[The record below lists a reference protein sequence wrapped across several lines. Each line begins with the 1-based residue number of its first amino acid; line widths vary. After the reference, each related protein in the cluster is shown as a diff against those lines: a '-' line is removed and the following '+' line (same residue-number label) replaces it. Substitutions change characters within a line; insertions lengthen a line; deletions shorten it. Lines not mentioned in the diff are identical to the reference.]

1 MKKLFLKS
9 PPYWGGFRWGIL
21 LTISFLCS
29 NLIVA
34 QQAWTSPKGK
44 FYSQVGFTYLVY
56 DGYAIANQFDA
67 EPLNRRIVHNSLQ
80 GYLQY
85 GITDKLM
92 LTAVAPFSITS
103 SEKIKD
109 PQPAGLTDGKLNAFS
124 NLQAGLT
131 YKFYEKN
138 GIVASGK
145 INTILPTATKDLT
158 TGLRSGDDSFGVG
171 PSLLAGYGH
180 SKFFTSAEIGY
191 VYRTNDYSG
200 QSIVNFQ
207 IGKFLGKKKKWLGI
221 LHADLRQSAKNGKYN
236 DGNTKYTATYLNNLS
251 YIAYGMKYGYKI
263 TPKMM
268 FWTDIRFWSSNV
280 ADIGARTNDLGLFPG
295 LSFSLSYQ
303 N

>member
-1 MKKLFLKS
+1 MKKFLITLIIS
-9 PPYWGGFRWGIL
+9 IL
-21 LTISFLCS
+21 YSKIIF
-29 NLIVA
+29 A

-44 FYSQVGFTYLVY
+44 FYSQLGFTHLVY
-56 DGYAIANQFDA
+56 DGYSIANQFEI
-67 EPLNRRIVHNSLQ
+67 EPLNRRIVHHSLQ

-131 YKFYEKN
+131 YKIYEKN
-138 GIVASGK
+138 GIVTSAK
-145 INTILPTATKDLT
+145 MNMILPTAKKDLI
-158 TGLRSGDDSFGVG
+158 TGLRSGDDAFGVA

-180 SKFFTSAEIGY
+180 AKFFTSAEIGY
-191 VYRTNDYSG
+191 TYRTNNYSG
-200 QSIVNFQ
+200 QTLANFQ
-207 IGKFLGKKKKWLGI
+207 IGKHFGKKKKWLGI
-221 LHADLRQSAKNGKYN
+221 LHADLRLSAKNGTYD

-251 YIAYGMKYGYKI
+251 YVAYGMKFGYKI

-268 FWTDIRFWSSNV
+268 FWTAIRFWATNA
-280 ADIGARTNDLGLFPG
+280 ADIGSRTDDLGLFPG
-295 LSFSLSYQ
+295 LTFSVSYQ